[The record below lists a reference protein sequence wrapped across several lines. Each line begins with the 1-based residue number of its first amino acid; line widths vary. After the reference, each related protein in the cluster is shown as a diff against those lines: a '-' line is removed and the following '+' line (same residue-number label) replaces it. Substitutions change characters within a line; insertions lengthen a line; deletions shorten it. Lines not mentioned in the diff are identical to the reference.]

1 MLYDDKITEIY
12 YMADDFCN
20 FFSDSVKKHT
30 IEVNDGERNM
40 PSRMSD
46 AEIITIMMMFLSS
59 GQCTQLNPQSH
70 RRHSC
75 ILPLP

>member
-1 MLYDDKITEIY
+1 MLSDDKITEIY

-20 FFSDSVKKHT
+20 FFSDTVKKHT

-46 AEIITIMMMFLSS
+46 AEIITIMMMFLSN
-59 GQCTQLNPQSH
+59 GQCTQLNPQRH

>member
-20 FFSDSVKKHT
+20 FFSDIVKKHT

-46 AEIITIMMMFLSS
+46 AEIITIMKMYLSS

-75 ILPLP
+75 ILFLP

>member
-20 FFSDSVKKHT
+20 FFSDIVKKHT
-30 IEVNDGERNM
+30 IEVNDGERNI

-46 AEIITIMMMFLSS
+46 A
-59 GQCTQLNPQSH
+59 
-70 RRHSC
+70 
-75 ILPLP
+75 

>member
-1 MLYDDKITEIY
+1 MTKLQKFTIWQTTSAI
-12 YMADDFCN
+12 
-20 FFSDSVKKHT
+20 FSLILSKKHT
-30 IEVNDGERNM
+30 MEENDGERNR

-59 GQCTQLNPQSH
+59 GQCTQLNPQRH

-75 ILPLP
+75 ILFLP

>member
-20 FFSDSVKKHT
+20 FFSDTVKKHT
-30 IEVNDGERNM
+30 IEVNDGERNR
-40 PSRMSD
+40 PCRMSD

-59 GQCTQLNPQSH
+59 GQYTQLNPQRH
-70 RRHSC
+70 RRHS
-75 ILPLP
+75 

>member
-20 FFSDSVKKHT
+20 FFSDTVKKHT

-46 AEIITIMMMFLSS
+46 AEIITIMKMYLSS

-75 ILPLP
+75 ILSLP